1 MKNEK
6 YSILTNENSLHLMC
20 VNARPE
26 CSLVKTFHDVS
37 NVSVSQART
46 ANNTL
51 VLDLGIQADDAQEA
65 VELVPTIC
73 ELCRQVCDICRK
85 SR

>member
-1 MKNEK
+1 MIKKN
-6 YSILTNENSLHLMC
+6 YAILTDESSLHLMC
-20 VNARPE
+20 IRPCQE

-65 VELVPTIC
+65 VELVPTMC
-73 ELCRQVCDICRK
+73 ELCRQVCDTCRK